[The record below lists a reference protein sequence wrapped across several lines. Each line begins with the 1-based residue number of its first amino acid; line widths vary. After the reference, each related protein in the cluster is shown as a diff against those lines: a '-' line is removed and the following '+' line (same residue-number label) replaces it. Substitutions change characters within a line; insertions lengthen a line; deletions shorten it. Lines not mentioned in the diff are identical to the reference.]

1 MSAPA
6 GWYPDPQQPQQLRY
20 FDGAAWTVHTQPAP
34 GAAPAQD
41 ASGGQAQGAGAGYG
55 QAGYAAQGGYAK
67 QPHQSASYAAHHGA
81 YGAGAQ
87 QQQEPEQPQGG
98 VGLFIV
104 GGLVAIAV
112 VVGIG
117 IWAGAGEPA
126 EGAVAEDVADL
137 FDEGYG
143 CEELVEDFVYV
154 FADDPDESR
163 LVAVEGV
170 ELVED
175 NLSTV
180 ERPTGSAEPA
190 VIIECRGEGEWADG
204 TTQSVDLV
212 ATLDAAGE
220 VYLRYR

>member
-1 MSAPA
+1 MSAAA

-41 ASGGQAQGAGAGYG
+41 ASGGQAQGTASTYG
-55 QAGYAAQGGYAK
+55 QAGFAAQPGYGTQAHR
-67 QPHQSASYAAHHGA
+67 PAAHGTQPGA
-81 YGAGAQ
+81 YGAGA

-112 VVGIG
+112 VVGLG
-117 IWAGAGEPA
+117 IWAGAGDPA

-180 ERPTGSAEPA
+180 ERPTGSAAPA